1 MSKHPLAVKFGL
13 RVLEL
18 RQELGLSQEAFALR
32 SGIARSYMSRI
43 ECGRAEPK
51 FEVLEKLSNA
61 LGVPV
66 SSLYEAP
73 SSTGAKK
80 PLVTVPF
87 DKSGA
92 CFNPSLRQVTT
103 GEFAVGPKSARRKFK
118 TFTQALSYLRTM
130 EPKAQWP
137 RPNENGSE
145 GVVSAVSWGPL
156 PDEFMAL
163 LVDCTWCRSS
173 LDVTRAFVFECC

>member
-18 RQELGLSQEAFALR
+18 RQEIGMSQEAFALR

-51 FEVLEKLSNA
+51 FEVLEKLASA
-61 LGVPV
+61 LGVTV

-73 SSTGAKK
+73 ASSGAKK

-87 DKSGA
+87 DKAGT
-92 CFNPSLRQVTT
+92 CFNPSLRQGTT
-103 GEFAVGPKSARRKFK
+103 GEFAVGSKSARRKFK
-118 TFTQALSYLRTM
+118 TFSEALSYLRTM

-145 GVVSAVSWGPL
+145 GIVSAVSWGPL
-156 PDEFMAL
+156 PDEFLPL
-163 LVDCTWCRSS
+163 LVD
-173 LDVTRAFVFECC
+173 

>member
-51 FEVLEKLSNA
+51 FEVLEKLSSA

-66 SSLYEAP
+66 CSLYEVPP
-73 SSTGAKK
+73 SIGTKK
-80 PLVTVPF
+80 PPVTVPF
-87 DKSGA
+87 DKSGT
-92 CFNPSLRQVTT
+92 CFNPNLRQVTT

-118 TFTQALSYLRTM
+118 TFTEALSYLKTM

-137 RPNENGSE
+137 RPNANGSE
-145 GVVSAVSWGPL
+145 GIVSAVSWGPL

-163 LVDCTWCRSS
+163 LVD
-173 LDVTRAFVFECC
+173 